1 MARAKGVPRS
11 RKRKRIL
18 RRAKGFVGGRG
29 RLYRTAKEAVMRAD
43 AYAYRDRRA
52 KKRDFRRLWITRIGA
67 AAKERG
73 LSYSK
78 LIYGLSKADVM
89 LNRKTLADMALN
101 DPEAFSSVVELAV
114 KGMKDGS

>member
-1 MARAKGVPRS
+1 MARAKGVS
-11 RKRKRIL
+11 RAKKRKRIL
-18 RRAKGFVGGRG
+18 RRAKGFVGGRS
-29 RLYRTAKEAVMRAD
+29 RLYRTAKEAIVRAD

-52 KKRDFRRLWITRIGA
+52 KKRDFRRLWITRISA
-67 AAKERG
+67 AARERG

-78 LIYGLSKADVM
+78 LMYGLSRADVI

-101 DPEAFSSVVELAV
+101 DPEAFGNLVELAV

>member
-1 MARAKGVPRS
+1 MARAKGVS
-11 RKRKRIL
+11 RAKKRKRIL

-29 RLYRTAKEAVMRAD
+29 RLYRTAKETIMRAD
-43 AYAYRDRRA
+43 AFAYRDRRA
-52 KKRDFRRLWITRIGA
+52 KKRDFRRLWITRISA

-78 LIYGLSKADVM
+78 LIYGLSRADVT
-89 LNRKTLADMALN
+89 LNRKTLAEMALN
-101 DPEAFSSVVELAV
+101 DPEAFSSLVELAV

>member
-1 MARAKGVPRS
+1 MARSKGVS
-11 RKRKRIL
+11 RAKKRKRIL

-29 RLYRTAKEAVMRAD
+29 RLYRTAKETIMRAD
-43 AYAYRDRRA
+43 AFAYRDRRA
-52 KKRDFRRLWITRIGA
+52 KKRDFRRLWITRISA

-73 LSYSK
+73 ISYSR
-78 LIYGLSKADVM
+78 LMYGLSRADVT

-101 DPEAFSSVVELAV
+101 DPEAFSSLVELAV